1 MAPEEPAYSASS
13 GGGGSLLH
21 GTFDEA
27 AEKAAFQAAV
37 GQWRGGGGGG
47 GGGGGVQAQA
57 QAGGGSGGGGSG
69 GSLLQGAFDEEA
81 EKVAFQA
88 AVAEWRG
95 EPPPAPRARV
105 QPAPPRAPPPPSL
118 TLAQKVGAINAELA
132 LPEQPVSEAIAQA
145 NAIVGLQPNG
155 TLLEQV
161 GRLLHELGLQPAAAL
176 ATDTAAQPRAV
187 MAVQTSGAKPNY
199 FALLQEQKRKDGLL

>member
-37 GQWRGGGGGG
+37 GQWRGGGGDGG
-47 GGGGGVQAQA
+47 GGGGTGT
-57 QAGGGSGGGGSG
+57 GTGTG

-105 QPAPPRAPPPPSL
+105 QPAPPRAPPSL
-118 TLAQKVGAINAELA
+118 TLAQKVGAINAELG

-145 NAIVGLQPNG
+145 NAIVGLQPSG

-161 GRLLHELGLQPAAAL
+161 AALLHELGLQPAAAL
-176 ATDTAAQPRAV
+176 ATETAAQPAQSHAV
-187 MAVQTSGAKPNY
+187 MAVQTSAKPNY

>member
-37 GQWRGGGGGG
+37 SQWRGGGGG